1 MWSAKGDIMVKGVEE
16 LLTRIESV
24 RRELN
29 EQALHDNLPSLT
41 MLEKSRE
48 LDRLLN
54 VIKRS
59 KRERGSRKAG
69 IPAFFKVI
77 GTEVSDLGT
86 KMKRLVEGF
95 V

>member
-16 LLTRIESV
+16 LLARIESV

-29 EQALHDNLPSLT
+29 EQALYDSLPSPK

-54 VIKRS
+54 VYQAVKT
-59 KRERGSRKAG
+59 GVQVTQG
-69 IPAFFKVI
+69 
-77 GTEVSDLGT
+77 
-86 KMKRLVEGF
+86 
-95 V
+95 

>member
-16 LLTRIESV
+16 LLARIESV

-29 EQALHDNLPSLT
+29 EQALLDSLPSPT

-54 VIKRS
+54 VYQAVKTGVQI
-59 KRERGSRKAG
+59 
-69 IPAFFKVI
+69 
-77 GTEVSDLGT
+77 T
-86 KMKRLVEGF
+86 
-95 V
+95 

>member
-16 LLTRIESV
+16 LLARIESV

-29 EQALHDNLPSLT
+29 EQALYDSLPSPT

-54 VIKRS
+54 VYQAVKT
-59 KRERGSRKAG
+59 GA
-69 IPAFFKVI
+69 
-77 GTEVSDLGT
+77 
-86 KMKRLVEGF
+86 RLTQG
-95 V
+95 

>member
-1 MWSAKGDIMVKGVEE
+1 MWSAKGDIIVKGVEE

-29 EQALHDNLPSLT
+29 EQALYDSLPSPT

-54 VIKRS
+54 VYQ
-59 KRERGSRKAG
+59 
-69 IPAFFKVI
+69 AFKTGAQI
-77 GTEVSDLGT
+77 TQG
-86 KMKRLVEGF
+86 
-95 V
+95 